1 MTATDPLADARR
13 VERVMDDIVQE
24 ADRTAEVDIAPDRS
38 RLFSSMSFAR
48 MRTNWTTEDRD
59 VIDAART
66 QAEREVMI
74 HFGDIYRI
82 LNNLYQIVREPEM
95 TPKGEV
101 AKDDYGFSKWR
112 KDATGMYVEDWSKL
126 TERDK
131 EAMLFSIT
139 SRMVFWEQV
148 AAEWWGEAMFAK
160 GIWEDR
166 FATSFQDT
174 ASMQNKRPTVDDR
187 TQHAQANARDQRYFA
202 IFLSMRS
209 KKSDALVR
217 SMERLAQ
224 RIKDTIR

>member
-13 VERVMDDIVQE
+13 VERAMDDVLAN
-24 ADRTAEVDIAPDRS
+24 ADSPAEVDIAPDRS

-59 VIDAART
+59 VIDAAKA
-66 QAEREVMI
+66 QAERETMI
-74 HFGDIYRI
+74 QFGDVYRI
-82 LNNLYQIVREPEM
+82 LNNFYKLVREPELNAQGL
-95 TPKGEV
+95 T
-101 AKDDYGFSKWR
+101 ATDDYGFPRWR
-112 KDATGMYVEDWSKL
+112 KDATGMYIEDWTRL

-139 SRMVFWEQV
+139 TRLVFWEQV

-174 ASMQNKRPTVDDR
+174 SGMESKRPTVDDR

-202 IFLSMRS
+202 IYLSMRS
-209 KKSDALVR
+209 KKADALVR
-217 SMERLAQ
+217 TMERLAQ